1 MLATIRADPTPKA
14 PRGVSLARSR
24 HPRAYQLAQR
34 YDVGP
39 ETLEIGTA
47 SGVIQVAP
55 VDFSFFFLY
64 ITTSSLRQNVS
75 AMIPRGRGS
84 LSLMRRQPLMGS
96 ASFLLRPQFPA
107 ASLVRPTVATGSPLR
122 LVAPSIR
129 FYADDAQPPP
139 KDEDAAKKEDSEA
152 AKQEKPEEKKVE
164 EEELDASDPEAV
176 EAARQ
181 HASFYISNVLPIKLS
196 GFDIRPKLAEIRE
209 QTIMEQLNQIVGG
222 LKGRHAFRL
231 ESYEIARKDGGVF
244 FHFTYL
250 KPKLTQLPRKH
261 QGWTHEHA
269 PEDEAPEPTSPAAL
283 FLPPLLESAQ
293 KHGGWPSWLGKWWS
307 NFTDRHN
314 TPKTESGHEYYRGG
328 AVPVREP
335 ELRGWQRDAGAG
347 RAWVVKGRQWTED
360 LSRYPSSQLK
370 VEFAGPDVGQE
381 VLYSL
386 FRPYGRIIEIVPP
399 SPVPAGALRYSI
411 LKFSRIST
419 AVAASNCLH
428 SYSTP
433 TSQIDYDLVKK
444 QPDQDVTRSTLKICY
459 EQPLKGHYFRDWVRD
474 HPKIAIPILAFLLGG
489 LSYSFFDPIRSFFV
503 RNDIEGTWDLEK
515 YQTVKFVRD
524 NIWLPVYNT
533 LTGQRNRPQR
543 KRNVDDLGRASWQ
556 DRMEAEANIEKWI
569 REFPSTFIV
578 VTGPP
583 GSGKHELVH
592 RMIEGSHR
600 PSLEIDCAEVAKA
613 KTDGDLVK
621 NLAAQTSYWPV
632 FSFLQSMNGLIDLA
646 AQGLIGQK
654 AGFSTPIDEQ
664 LRNMLDVVTTAL
676 KGVTQDEQEDR
687 LEAARHAEREKKT
700 HFMHE
705 AARES
710 INNGTYHDGRLDC
723 IAGNGVMSELGFGQ
737 EPMTSKDARAPKPK
751 EESTEHL
758 VARAQAAL
766 ADKPPPAEQSE
777 DTADE
782 APVLDTNAE
791 TISTLPIVV
800 LRNFSA
806 KPARGDLWKVLAEW
820 GAGLLDNKI
829 AHVIVVGE
837 GSLTTKTLTHALPSK
852 PLNHVTLS
860 DADTYNSL
868 EFVREKLSSSE
879 KDKDGNPKQYVL
891 SEKEKDAIAKLGG
904 RMVDLEL
911 LVYKV
916 RGGQSITQA
925 VADIVLRNEVELRKQ
940 AFGDDSEDAAS
951 LPWSR
956 AQAWKLV
963 TELARAPELSYEKLL
978 QYYPFKGGD
987 MALKAMEERDI
998 VTIVY
1003 RDGRAYAVRPG
1014 KPVFREAFRQLEADS
1029 TFAAASQIA
1038 YNNSVISAAE
1048 AAIKGYEEELN
1059 KLKALIGEGDG
1070 LKLSDKSRGWLTSWW
1085 GESSPIN
1092 QRAKYLLEQ
1101 MDASM
1106 KKIAAAN
1113 ADNACQLEKFNP
1125 PTEGQGK
1132 CRTRL
1137 AS

>member
-1 MLATIRADPTPKA
+1 
-14 PRGVSLARSR
+14 
-24 HPRAYQLAQR
+24 
-34 YDVGP
+34 
-39 ETLEIGTA
+39 
-47 SGVIQVAP
+47 
-55 VDFSFFFLY
+55 
-64 ITTSSLRQNVS
+64 
-75 AMIPRGRGS
+75 MIPRARGS

-96 ASFLLRPQFPA
+96 ASLLLRPQYRTA
-107 ASLVRPTVATGSPLR
+107 ALARTVVATGTPMR
-122 LVAPSIR
+122 LLAPSVR
-129 FYADDAQPPP
+129 FYSDEKAPP
-139 KDEDAAKKEDSEA
+139 KEEDGAKKESAEKKEA
-152 AKQEKPEEKKVE
+152 AKE
-164 EEELDASDPEAV
+164 EEPELDMSDPEAV
-176 EAARQ
+176 EAARE
-181 HASFYISNVLPIKLS
+181 HGSFYISNVFPIKLS

-209 QTIMEQLNQIVGG
+209 ETIMEQLNQIVAG

-231 ESYEIARKDGGVF
+231 ESWEIARKDGGVF
-244 FHFTYL
+244 CHFTYL
-250 KPKLTQLPRKH
+250 RPKLSQLPRKH
-261 QGWTHEHA
+261 HDWTHEHA
-269 PEDEAPEPTSPAAL
+269 PEDEAPDPTSPAAL
-283 FLPPLLESAQ
+283 FFPPLLESAK
-293 KHGGWPSWLGKWWS
+293 KHGGWPSWLGRWWS
-307 NFTDRHN
+307 NFTDRHSA
-314 TPKTESGHEYYRGG
+314 PKAESGRDYYRGG
-328 AVPVREP
+328 EVPIREP
-335 ELRGWQRDAGAG
+335 ELRGWQRSAGAG

-370 VEFAGPDVGQE
+370 VEFAGPDVQQE

-386 FRPYGRIIEIVPP
+386 FRPYGRILEIVPP

-433 TSQIDYDLVKK
+433 TSQTDYDRAKL
-444 QPDQDVTRSTLKICY
+444 QPGPGAQDVTRSTLKISY
-459 EQPLKGHYFRDWVRD
+459 EQPLKGHHFRNWVKD
-474 HPKIAIPILAFLLGG
+474 HPKIAIPILAFLVGG

-503 RNDIEGTWDLEK
+503 RNDIEGTWDLDQ
-515 YQTVKFVRD
+515 YQAVKFVRD
-524 NIWLPVYNT
+524 NVWLPVYNT
-533 LTGQRNRPQR
+533 VTGQRSRPSR

-556 DRMEAEANIEKWI
+556 DRMEAEANIDKWI

-583 GSGKHELVH
+583 GSGKHELVQ
-592 RMIEGSHR
+592 RMIESSHR
-600 PSLEIDCAEVAKA
+600 PALDIDCAQVAKA
-613 KTDGDLVK
+613 KTDGGLVK
-621 NLAAQTSYWPV
+621 QLAEQTSYWPV
-632 FSFLQSMNGLIDLA
+632 FSFLQSVNGLIDLA
-646 AQGLIGQK
+646 SQGLIGQK

-664 LRNMLDVVTTAL
+664 LRNMLDVVTGAL
-676 KGVTQDEQEDR
+676 KGVTEDEQEDR
-687 LEAARHAEREKKT
+687 REAQRHAEREKK
-700 HFMHE
+700 MHWANE
-705 AARES
+705 AEREA
-710 INNGTYHDGRLDC
+710 IRNGTWHDGRLDC

-737 EPMTSKDARAPKPK
+737 EPMTRKDARRDVPKAKPK
-751 EESTEHL
+751 TKADEGGSGDDD
-758 VARAQAAL
+758 VVAQAEA
-766 ADKPPPAEQSE
+766 AIAGTAPPVVPGGGPDDS
-777 DTADE
+777 DTATPAPPDTTEEE

-860 DADTYNSL
+860 DADDYNSL
-868 EFVREKLSSSE
+868 EFVREKLSPSPSAAE
-879 KDKDGNPKQYVL
+879 KDSTGQAKAYIL

-956 AQAWKLV
+956 AQAWKIV
-963 TELARAPELSYEKLL
+963 TELARHPELSYEKLL

-1014 KPVFREAFRQLEADS
+1014 KPVFREAFRQLESDS

-1038 YNNSVISAAE
+1038 YNNAIISAAE
-1048 AAIKGYEEELN
+1048 SAIKTYEDELN
-1059 KLKALIGEGDG
+1059 KLKNLIGEGDG
-1070 LKLSDKSRGWLTSWW
+1070 LKLSDRSRGWFTSWW

-1092 QRAKYLLEQ
+1092 QRARYLLEQ
-1101 MDASM
+1101 MEANI
-1106 KKIAAAN
+1106 KKIRSAE

-1125 PTEGQGK
+1125 PTEGNGK

-1137 AS
+1137 A